1 MTMKTL
7 IALMLAFAASLA
19 FAHSGGTDSNGCH
32 TQTSTGTYHCH

>member
-1 MTMKTL
+1 MKKL
-7 IALMLAFAASLA
+7 IFIALALASSFV